1 MTKKPSYIDARSAA
15 DWKKSE
21 HHGAG
26 TWLAER
32 GTSLVLAPLTLWALY
47 AAYTIANTGFDGA
60 AAFLRVPLN
69 AGLAGLT
76 MLLTVWHMYLGLR
89 VIVEDYVSREEGR
102 GVYLFLIFLLS
113 AAILIATGGALWF
126 VHQGA

>member
-1 MTKKPSYIDARSAA
+1 MTKKTSHIGFRSAK
-15 DWKKSE
+15 DWKTSE

-32 GTSLVLAPLTLWALY
+32 GTSLILVPLTLWALY
-47 AAYTIANTGFDGA
+47 AAYTIANTGFEGA
-60 AAFLRVPLN
+60 TAFLRQPLN

-89 VIVEDYVSREEGR
+89 VIVEDYFSKEEGR

-113 AAILIATGGALWF
+113 AVILIATGGALWF